1 MTKMTKKD
9 IELFIAEYKQ
19 NKYLEDLYKQNIIEL
34 EDYFP
39 ESGVSCIEDVK
50 IEEKEVINNVPI
62 YGVSLEKEKLVVDNY
77 YRCSNIPLV
86 EIALNLGMAVHTVR
100 AVLTKHFEN
109 LKIQKNGND
118 FKNENK

>member
-1 MTKMTKKD
+1 MGKIIINKFNYDKNDKKD

-50 IEEKEVINNVPI
+50 IEEK
-62 YGVSLEKEKLVVDNY
+62 K
-77 YRCSNIPLV
+77 
-86 EIALNLGMAVHTVR
+86 
-100 AVLTKHFEN
+100 
-109 LKIQKNGND
+109 
-118 FKNENK
+118 